1 VFKIFKV
8 SGTSMSPTLVEGEFV
23 LSTNLKTKLQ
33 VKPEDLVILK
43 TSSGYIVKRILRETS
58 DSIVLKS
65 DSSKDTSVY
74 CYRPLPKKKL
84 VGRVLASFS
93 RVSGLR
99 IFFGNSLNFNRSL
112 KIWFKKIIGQ

>member
-1 VFKIFKV
+1 
-8 SGTSMSPTLVEGEFV
+8 MSPTLVDGEFV
-23 LSTNLKTKLQ
+23 LSTILKTKLQ

-65 DSSKDTSVY
+65 DSSKDTSIY

-84 VGRVLASFS
+84 VGRVLASYS

-99 IFFGNSLNFNRSL
+99 IFFGSSLNLNRSL
-112 KIWFKKIIGQ
+112 KYGLKNLLDNKNHEKRI